1 MRFFVVYL
9 KNCDQKWRWQLYR
22 PAVFF
27 KNTCFP
33 GHISEAMT
41 IKILKA
47 MGNVTV
53 INFQSLTLAIIFT
66 CSVVYLDLSETSMMG
81 LFCENI

>member
-1 MRFFVVYL
+1 
-9 KNCDQKWRWQLYR
+9 
-22 PAVFF
+22 
-27 KNTCFP
+27 
-33 GHISEAMT
+33 MT

-53 INFQSLTLAIIFT
+53 INFQSLTLTIICT
-66 CSVVYLDLSETSMMG
+66 RLVAYLEPSETSMME